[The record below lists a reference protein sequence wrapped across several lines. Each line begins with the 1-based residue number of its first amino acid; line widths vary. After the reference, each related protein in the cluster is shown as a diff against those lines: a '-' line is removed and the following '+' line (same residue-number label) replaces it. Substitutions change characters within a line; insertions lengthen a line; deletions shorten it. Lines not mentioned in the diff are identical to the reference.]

1 MTTQLDR
8 IEMMLFAQSTVAG
21 LTQWIT
27 GWVAGENEG
36 GMMVALYGKG
46 GQFPAC
52 KVYSEKFYMLPDFVQ
67 QAIPQTAQAL
77 PANRSGAER
86 AGRLVSCHPFQIV
99 RYRYGDDEKAK
110 WRLGGVLR
118 VAKDADASTQ
128 TAVAQTQPTP
138 VIASP
143 PAAGQPASTNPM
155 NDRYK
160 PGLFQVGDEVLV
172 KGNHDEKPG
181 TIKGING
188 DDLFTVAVAGKRLVL
203 GADKLSLIAMA

>member
-8 IEMMLFAQSTVAG
+8 IEMLLFAQSAAAG
-21 LTQWIT
+21 LTQWIV

-67 QAIPQTAQAL
+67 QAIPETAAEL

-86 AGRLVSCHPFQIV
+86 AGRLVECRPFQIT

-110 WRLGGVLR
+110 WRLAGVLR
-118 VAKDADASTQ
+118 LGREQ
-128 TAVAQTQPTP
+128 EETAVTP
-138 VIASP
+138 PATTKASP
-143 PAAGQPASTNPM
+143 AEQASSFIRAGDKVEVQGKTAT
-155 NDRYK
+155 K
-160 PGLFQVGDEVLV
+160 IGVVTGLGQDG
-172 KGNHDEKPG
+172 KIA
-181 TIKGING
+181 IKI
-188 DDLFTVAVAGKRLVL
+188 DDKITRWPPERVTVVAL
-203 GADKLSLIAMA
+203 A

>member
-1 MTTQLDR
+1 MMTTQLDR
-8 IEMMLFAQSTVAG
+8 IEMLLFAQSAAAG

-67 QAIPQTAQAL
+67 QAIPETAAEL

-86 AGRLVSCHPFQIV
+86 AGRLVECRPFQIA

-110 WRLGGVLR
+110 WRLAGVLR
-118 VAKDADASTQ
+118 LGKEQ
-128 TAVAQTQPTP
+128 EETAVA
-138 VIASP
+138 P
-143 PAAGQPASTNPM
+143 PAQPAPPAKRQASGPPDSFFRQG
-155 NDRYK
+155 DR
-160 PGLFQVGDEVLV
+160 VDV
-172 KGNHDEKPG
+172 KGETGTRPG
-181 TIKGING
+181 VVTG
-188 DDLFTVAVAGKRLVL
+188 L
-203 GADKLSLIAMA
+203 GADGLIAVKVSGTIYRLSPERLIPVSLA